1 MKGYV
6 VSVYEEINDL
16 ELLKKYAEKASIAL
30 KKYSGKI
37 IIRGG
42 KSECK
47 EGKPSPRT
55 VIIEFS
61 STEDAKIFYEYNEYQ
76 EAKKILGKFSKKIEW
91 SKDSYKACR
100 GSDAVVILTEWNQ
113 FRALDLKKIKKVLKN
128 PILIDLRNIYKPD
141 EMLKIGLQY
150 HSLGRP

>member
-55 VIIEFS
+55 VIIEFLS
-61 STEDAKIFYEYNEYQ
+61 IEDAEIFYKSNEYQ
-76 EAKKILGKFSKKIEW
+76 EAKKILGNSVK
-91 SKDSYKACR
+91 
-100 GSDAVVILTEWNQ
+100 
-113 FRALDLKKIKKVLKN
+113 
-128 PILIDLRNIYKPD
+128 RNYQIV
-141 EMLKIGLQY
+141 EGV
-150 HSLGRP
+150 

>member
-6 VSVYEEINDL
+6 VAVYEEINDL

-61 STEDAKIFYEYNEYQ
+61 SINDAEIFYKSHEYQ
-76 EAKKILGKFSKKIEW
+76 EAKKILGNSVK
-91 SKDSYKACR
+91 
-100 GSDAVVILTEWNQ
+100 
-113 FRALDLKKIKKVLKN
+113 
-128 PILIDLRNIYKPD
+128 RNYQIV
-141 EMLKIGLQY
+141 EGV
-150 HSLGRP
+150 

>member
-6 VSVYEEINDL
+6 VAVYEKINDP

-55 VIIEFS
+55 VIIEFLS
-61 STEDAKIFYEYNEYQ
+61 IDDAEIFYKSNEYQ
-76 EAKKILGKFSKKIEW
+76 EAKKILGNSVK
-91 SKDSYKACR
+91 
-100 GSDAVVILTEWNQ
+100 
-113 FRALDLKKIKKVLKN
+113 
-128 PILIDLRNIYKPD
+128 RNYQIV
-141 EMLKIGLQY
+141 EGV
-150 HSLGRP
+150 

>member
-6 VSVYEEINDL
+6 VAVYEEINDL

-42 KSECK
+42 KSESK

-61 STEDAKIFYEYNEYQ
+61 STEDAKIFYESNEYQ
-76 EAKKILGKFSKKIEW
+76 EAKKILGNSVKRNYQIIE
-91 SKDSYKACR
+91 
-100 GSDAVVILTEWNQ
+100 GV
-113 FRALDLKKIKKVLKN
+113 
-128 PILIDLRNIYKPD
+128 
-141 EMLKIGLQY
+141 
-150 HSLGRP
+150 